1 MNPCDNTAL
10 FSTNTTIADMEYT
23 VGETTVTQSFT
34 GVSDTVSN
42 NITTSGNC
50 GNMVYTL
57 ANNDTRVGTSFIEVV
72 DLLNAKGLA
81 IYSEDEDN
89 IGNYTITVTARMDTY
104 PQLTV
109 SFDLLVII
117 AAVQEDLPASVSFP
131 PFLNTDVSAPV
142 LLDPGVA
149 WSLTLD
155 ATDPDDDLATVDVE
169 FTGSSSD
176 WIEFE

>member
-1 MNPCDNTAL
+1 
-10 FSTNTTIADMEYT
+10 MEYT

-57 ANNDTRVGTSFIEVV
+57 ANNDTRVGTGFIEVV

-89 IGNYTITVTARMDTY
+89 IGNYTITVTVRMDTY
-104 PQLTV
+104 PQLTA

>member
-1 MNPCDNTAL
+1 
-10 FSTNTTIADMEYT
+10 MEYFI
-23 VGETTVTQSFT
+23 GENKVTQSFT

-57 ANNDTRVGTSFIEVV
+57 KNNETRVGTPFIEVV

-81 IYSEDEDN
+81 MYTEDEDN
-89 IGNYTITVTARMDTY
+89 IGDYTITVTVRMDTY
-104 PQLTV
+104 PQLTT
-109 SFDLLVII
+109 SFDIQVRV
-117 AAVQEDLPASVSFP
+117 AAVVEELPASVSFP
-131 PFLNTDVSAPV
+131 PLLNTDVSEAI